1 VFDANDHSADNF
13 PVAFAFGEVVP
24 PDLSPKDLRPVQNF
38 ETVGII
44 DFNLVGDVR
53 TVDDGNIVPVARL
66 HKVDSLVKIQRLIH
80 DNYIVK
86 STGESQIKS

>member
-1 VFDANDHSADNF
+1 MPADF
-13 PVAFAFGEVVP
+13 
-24 PDLSPKDLRPVQNF
+24 SPKDLG
-38 ETVGII
+38 TVEDLESMGIVDL
-44 DFNLVGDVR
+44 DFVGDVG
-53 TVDDGNIVPVARL
+53 TVDDSSIVPVARL